1 MDDTRIRTVV
11 NLNGLWSAG
20 GPQNARIL
28 VISHNSLNVS
38 MSAFH
43 RPTAHGSI
51 LNATTITVTFPDDKT
66 YTGTL
71 QPPDTIRWSN
81 GTVWRRVGDTEG

>member
-1 MDDTRIRTVV
+1 MDDTRITTVV

-28 VISHNSLNVS
+28 VNFENSLNVS

-71 QPPDTIRWSN
+71 QPPDMIRWSN
-81 GTVWRRVGDTEG
+81 GTVWRRVGDVEG